1 MRRALFVAAV
11 AAALSAVVPATAS
24 QAATAESP
32 ATPAGSASASASVS
46 ATPGDGAF
54 TITYPDGTYLIGRS
68 TCLVVDGNI
77 AYLTGR
83 IDLSGGTRRVANAW
97 GKGNYL
103 VVGVE
108 DNGNG
113 RAQETPDRLN
123 FSPGTATDPGCGP
136 NAVATPDFVIVR
148 GNHRHTTA
156 ERVRARHEP
165 PGSRLDQR
173 GRAPRGQSGH
183 RDGFRPSRCRGVA
196 VLRLFGPRPVTQPG

>member
-1 MRRALFVAAV
+1 MRRALFVAVV

-24 QAATAESP
+24 QAATVEPS
-32 ATPAGSASASASVS
+32 ATPTSSASASASVS
-46 ATPGDGAF
+46 ATPGDQLAGLGTLGEFGTPTAYLGAVGTRWGAIGAF
-54 TITYPDGTYLIGRS
+54 TITYPDGTYVIGRS

-83 IDLSGGTRRVANAW
+83 IDLSGGPRRVANAW

-103 VVGVE
+103 VIGVE

-136 NAVATPDFVIVR
+136 NAVASPDFVIVR
-148 GNHRHTTA
+148 GNYRI
-156 ERVRARHEP
+156 VD
-165 PGSRLDQR
+165 GSA
-173 GRAPRGQSGH
+173 G
-183 RDGFRPSRCRGVA
+183 
-196 VLRLFGPRPVTQPG
+196 